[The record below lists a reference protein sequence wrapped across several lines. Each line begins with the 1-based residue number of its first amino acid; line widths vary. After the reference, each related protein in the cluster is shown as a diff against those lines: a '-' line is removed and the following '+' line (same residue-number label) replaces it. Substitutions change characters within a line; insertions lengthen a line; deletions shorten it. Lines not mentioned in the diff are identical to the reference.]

1 MSELKEISPRLLKLS
16 AAKRALLERRVR
28 GAQGVTPEAQTIRRR
43 AEGLPTP
50 LSFSQQRLWF
60 LDQLEPGNPFYNISR
75 DYVLSGPLDLNAMK
89 RSFDEI
95 VLRHEVL
102 RTRFISVEGQPH
114 QIVSAA
120 SSLSIPVADLNGIDD
135 DA

>member
-28 GAQGVTPEAQTIRRR
+28 GAQGLTPESQSVRPR
-43 AEGLPTP
+43 AEGFRTP

-75 DYVLSGPLDLNAMK
+75 NFLLKGPLDLNALR

-102 RTRFISVEGQPH
+102 RTRFVASEGQPH
-114 QIVSAA
+114 QVVSAG
-120 SSLSIPVADLNGIDD
+120 SPLSLPVIELNGV
-135 DA
+135 